1 MQDNHRHLEILQA
14 LDAGTDPATG
24 EVFPADSPYNQPEI
38 IRALF
43 LAISQLEALAE
54 KGNQGLAWHEEKD
67 EWLTER
73 FGNSSKIIELVR
85 LHFRTYG

>member
-1 MQDNHRHLEILQA
+1 MQDNHRHLEIIQA
-14 LDAGTDPATG
+14 LDGWYQPATG
-24 EVFPADSPYNQPEI
+24 EVFPADTPYNQPEI

-43 LAISQLEALAE
+43 LAINKLEALAE
-54 KGNQGLAWHEEKD
+54 KGNQSLAWHEEKD

-73 FGNSSKIIELVR
+73 FGNGSKIIELVR